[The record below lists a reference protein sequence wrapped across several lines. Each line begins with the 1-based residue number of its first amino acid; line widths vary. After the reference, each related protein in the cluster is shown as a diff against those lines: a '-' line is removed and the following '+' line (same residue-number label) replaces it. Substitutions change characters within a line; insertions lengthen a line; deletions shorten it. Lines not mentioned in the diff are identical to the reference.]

1 MRKRHQKKNRR
12 ATPKAVLRCPILNQA
27 KSAVLNSLTSVD
39 AQRGYRHAIDEFVR
53 WYCSASSRNVEPV
66 RIRTVPGTM
75 AMPPLKAFHFKCII
89 GCEASSRASD
99 REVVEP
105 VHGTDPIMVSIGTK

>member
-1 MRKRHQKKNRR
+1 MPRKPAFKRNR
-12 ATPKAVLRCPILNQA
+12 PKPKIVLRLPDLDQA

-99 REVVEP
+99 REV
-105 VHGTDPIMVSIGTK
+105 

>member
-1 MRKRHQKKNRR
+1 MRKRHQKKNHR
-12 ATPKAVLRCPILNQA
+12 ATPKAVLRCPILDQA

-66 RIRTVPGTM
+66 RIRTVRIADHLPGDNG
-75 AMPPLKAFHFKCII
+75 H
-89 GCEASSRASD
+89 ASAQSISFQVHHRMRSIVA
-99 REVVEP
+99 RER
-105 VHGTDPIMVSIGTK
+105 S

>member
-1 MRKRHQKKNRR
+1 
-12 ATPKAVLRCPILNQA
+12 
-27 KSAVLNSLTSVD
+27 
-39 AQRGYRHAIDEFVR
+39 
-53 WYCSASSRNVEPV
+53 
-66 RIRTVPGTM
+66 M

>member
-1 MRKRHQKKNRR
+1 LTLNADTGTQLMSSSGGTAPHPAEMSNRFGS
-12 ATPKAVLRCPILNQA
+12 VLYGLPTIC
-27 KSAVLNSLTSVD
+27 
-39 AQRGYRHAIDEFVR
+39 
-53 WYCSASSRNVEPV
+53 
-66 RIRTVPGTM
+66 PGTM